1 MKWQLLSHAIR
12 NCGGS
17 SFATESGI
25 MKVLIATDAW
35 RPQVN
40 GVVRTRG
47 ALARAAAKM
56 GVEIEF
62 FCRLKAWTFPVPT
75 YPGLRLALPRGKAI
89 AARIEQ
95 VKADAIHIATE
106 GPIAMRCAATA

>member
-1 MKWQLLSHAIR
+1 MKWQLSSYAIR

-17 SFATESGI
+17 TFAAVRGI

-40 GVVRTRG
+40 GVVRTLG
-47 ALARAAAKM
+47 ALARAAARI

-62 FCRLKAWTFPVPT
+62 LSPWPRRVYLHKGSAAPAEA
-75 YPGLRLALPRGKAI
+75 GSASRSALRL
-89 AARIEQ
+89 
-95 VKADAIHIATE
+95 
-106 GPIAMRCAATA
+106 